1 MSFEGIKYLG
11 LFFSRYNYY
20 VMNQILQ
27 NMSLRLLTLRSFLI
41 FNLIVY
47 VRRLIYFSVVMF
59 QLFFSAVTSEFVT
72 RNKPLLRD
80 SHI

>member
-1 MSFEGIKYLG
+1 
-11 LFFSRYNYY
+11 
-20 VMNQILQ
+20 MNQILQ

-47 VRRLIYFSVVMF
+47 VRRLIYLSVVMF